1 MILCTFILSCHCHH
15 HPSPGPFHLPELK
28 LCPLKTSAPFPLPSP
43 WHPPFYLGSMNVATL
58 GTLCHFSFLFNLDAV
73 KDYPN
78 SFAHPTVPVSHV
90 QRLWYGT
97 AIWEAG
103 TYLIYS
109 LASINKL
116 SPTQVTATRDG
127 KWCLNRQRKR
137 NVVLR
142 EYEWL
147 DLSPQWESNALS
159 PLRGWWAKGRYC
171 RARVSTGNHIS
182 KLLLW
187 FLVAYC
193 CFTFLFYYFFDRS
206 DSSSLP
212 YLCTNPLAGPGPWY
226 SWVVRGYSE
235 CPCI

>member
-28 LCPLKTSAPFPLPSP
+28 LCARWRPVPPSLSPAPGTHHSTWAPWMWLLEAPCVIFPFFLIQMLLRITQIHLLTPQ
-43 WHPPFYLGSMNVATL
+43 
-58 GTLCHFSFLFNLDAV
+58 FLFTMF
-73 KDYPN
+73 K
-78 SFAHPTVPVSHV
+78 
-90 QRLWYGT
+90 G
-97 AIWEAG
+97 WEAG

-147 DLSPQWESNALS
+147 DLSPQWETPVTFAGL
-159 PLRGWWAKGRYC
+159 
-171 RARVSTGNHIS
+171 VS
-182 KLLLW
+182 
-187 FLVAYC
+187 
-193 CFTFLFYYFFDRS
+193 
-206 DSSSLP
+206 
-212 YLCTNPLAGPGPWY
+212 
-226 SWVVRGYSE
+226 
-235 CPCI
+235 

>member
-1 MILCTFILSCHCHH
+1 MLLRITQIHSLT
-15 HPSPGPFHLPELK
+15 PQ
-28 LCPLKTSAPFPLPSP
+28 
-43 WHPPFYLGSMNVATL
+43 
-58 GTLCHFSFLFNLDAV
+58 FLFTMF
-73 KDYPN
+73 K
-78 SFAHPTVPVSHV
+78 
-90 QRLWYGT
+90 G
-97 AIWEAG
+97 WEAG

-147 DLSPQWESNALS
+147 DLSPQWETPVTFAGL
-159 PLRGWWAKGRYC
+159 
-171 RARVSTGNHIS
+171 VSKRKILQSQDLYWESHLF

-187 FLVAYC
+187 SLVAYC
-193 CFTFLFYYFFDRS
+193 YFTFLFYYFFDRS

-212 YLCTNPLAGPGPWY
+212 YLCTNPPAGPGPWY